1 MQGLKK
7 LLLKEQKK
15 LRNDLQQGRERIE
28 ICTERKS
35 ADIERQK

>member
-7 LLLKEQKK
+7 LLLKEQK
-15 LRNDLQQGRERIE
+15 DLQQGRERIE